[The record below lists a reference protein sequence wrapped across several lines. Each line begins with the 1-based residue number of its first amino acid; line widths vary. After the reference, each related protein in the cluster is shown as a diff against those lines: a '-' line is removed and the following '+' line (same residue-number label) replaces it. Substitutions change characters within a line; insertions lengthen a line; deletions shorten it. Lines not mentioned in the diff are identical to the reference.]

1 LELAKE
7 VYEINPSSLPLIFM
21 YRPVPATKLYMK
33 EAEEG
38 KLSVVKG
45 IESWSQ
51 ILSRQK
57 NNAVERGQRW
67 PKSKALREG
76 YRARNGVRKIVF
88 YYQLANMKNM
98 YKGLD
103 RIKILSLFFQ
113 KLAQLRYGFKIYQAP
128 VEWYIYSFIRNLKE
142 KVACNES

>member
-1 LELAKE
+1 MASNK

-21 YRPVPATKLYMK
+21 YRPVPATKLYME

-38 KLSVVKG
+38 KLSVIKG

-51 ILSRQK
+51 ILSRQQ

-67 PKSKALREG
+67 PKSKAMREG

-88 YYQLANMKNM
+88 YYQLANMKKM
-98 YKGLD
+98 YRGLG
-103 RIKILSLFFQ
+103 RIKMISLFIQ
-113 KLAQLRYGFKIYQAP
+113 KIAQLRYSFKIYQFP
-128 VEWYIYSFIRNLKE
+128 VEWYIYSFIKNLKE
-142 KVACNES
+142 KVACNE